1 MEKDINGGRTLKRK
15 EGKGGGF
22 GQNRPLLLPPDQNTT
37 RNRGGVGER
46 RRPWDPASQA
56 TAAAGKRGKRKR
68 GARGS
73 DSPTYPEQRWL
84 VEMGQRGLAG
94 GGRNGYGGGAARLG
108 SGLAVAEGV
117 VVGESCEGGL
127 FIGEVRRWRRG
138 RGGWRAPRPL
148 MAVGQLR
155 PLAGVLE
162 RGVVA
167 WRWPVR

>member
-37 RNRGGVGER
+37 RNRGGVGGR
-46 RRPWDPASQA
+46 RRPRPRRRP
-56 TAAAGKRGKRKR
+56 GRGGNGR
-68 GARGS
+68 GERGGS

-84 VEMGQRGLAG
+84 VEMGQRRPAG
-94 GGRNGYGGGAARLG
+94 GGRNGYGGGTTRQG
-108 SGLAVAEGV
+108 SGLAVAEGA

>member
-1 MEKDINGGRTLKRK
+1 M
-15 EGKGGGF
+15 GK
-22 GQNRPLLLPPDQNTT
+22 LPFSFLSPAQ
-37 RNRGGVGER
+37 NRGGVGGAGGPGI
-46 RRPWDPASQA
+46 RRPR
-56 TAAAGKRGKRKR
+56 AAARKMGKRKR

-108 SGLAVAEGV
+108 SGLAAAEGV